1 MKKLGAKLKL
11 EKGRALKGDCKIIT
25 QVDTG
30 KIIQVFLN
38 SVLVADL

>member
-1 MKKLGAKLKL
+1 MKELGEAHVG
-11 EKGRALKGDCKIIT
+11 EGEDFKGDCKMIT

-38 SVLVADL
+38 SVLVAD